1 MPRFTI
7 GEFVELNGLLAK
19 LHGGAFG
26 TVVSVVPH
34 KDGVT
39 ALDEYKIE
47 FEDSRQLRLWSFQL
61 TPAGNYQRRVAVDH

>member
-7 GEFVELNGLLAK
+7 GELVELNGLLAR
-19 LHGGAFG
+19 LHGGATG

-39 ALDEYKIE
+39 ALDEYKIQ
-47 FEDSRQLRLWSFQL
+47 FEGSRQLRLWSFQL
-61 TPAGNYQRRVAVDH
+61 THSGINQRHVAIDH

>member
-1 MPRFTI
+1 MPRFRI
-7 GEFVELNGLLAK
+7 GEFVELNGILAK
-19 LHGGAFG
+19 LHGGAIG

-47 FEDSRQLRLWSFQL
+47 FEDSRQRRLWSFQL
-61 TPAGNYQRRVAVDH
+61 TPSGIDQRCV